1 MTISKTGAVIALI
14 YVAIAV
20 WVVFTERTSP
30 PGGNWISLDGMGSY
44 LITLPVSAPMEMLG
58 ARPDYKKTLD
68 MGAAILACG
77 ALVYFVGAGV
87 EWLVRQI
94 FASRA

>member
-30 PGGNWISLDGMGSY
+30 PGGDWISLDGMGSY
-44 LITLPVSAPMEMLG
+44 LITLPVSAPMEMIG
-58 ARPDYKKTLD
+58 ARPDYKNTLD
-68 MGAAILACG
+68 MGAAILGCG
-77 ALVYFVGAGV
+77 VLVYLAGAGA

-94 FASRA
+94 FASQ